1 MPQSNVTRRNLL
13 KGGLA
18 LGGSG
23 LILAT
28 GAGEVS
34 AVSSKLAAKNMPV
47 PFRNM
52 FRRPPVLM
60 PAEQG
65 VDAQGPYALYRL
77 TQKLGKANMVPGLS
91 TTIAGYNGIF
101 PGPTI
106 RVQQGTRTEV
116 RIANALGAISP
127 VHGKPFSTVTHLHG
141 SASLPQYDG
150 YANDRTAPGCVKN
163 YRYPNWQQARTLW
176 YHDHNHHTTAQNVFS
191 GLAAQYH
198 LSDPYERAQL
208 PQGEYDVPL
217 IVSDMAFRADG
228 SVYFDDADHVGFMG
242 DVILVNG
249 VAWPTMKVK
258 PRVYR
263 FRVLAASISRS
274 YRFALS
280 TGAPFHIVGTDAGMT
295 PTVQAVS
302 SWRQG
307 VAERYEVLID
317 FRKYKPGTTIEL
329 KNLSNKNNVNFANT
343 GKVMRFQ
350 VVADSGPKDTYV
362 IPKTLDVGPQPYAN
376 RGAIEVMKLKPEMAT
391 ARRRLRV
398 QRKNGIWTVNGDTWE
413 DVERSG
419 FQRVFGN
426 PKPYAIEIW
435 DLVNESGGWF
445 HPLHI
450 HLIDAQIIGRN
461 TTADKKA
468 HAWEGGGK
476 DVFYLGE
483 DETVTA
489 LMQFNTGDGNE
500 GGRYMTHCHNLVHE
514 DSDMMIQFA
523 VGDKMV
529 NDPINADAAVT
540 EWQAET
546 PATYWPSYP
555 SGT

>member
-1 MPQSNVTRRNLL
+1 MTSGSLSRRDLL
-13 KGGLA
+13 RGALAVGGGGLIVA
-18 LGGSG
+18 AGG
-23 LILAT
+23 
-28 GAGEVS
+28 GAVM
-34 AVSSKLAAKNMPV
+34 AASSRLSSKNMPT
-47 PFRNM
+47 PYGAM

-60 PAEQG
+60 PVAEG
-65 VDAQGPYALYRL
+65 VDDKGPWQRYRL
-77 TQKLGKANMVPGLS
+77 TQKLGQASIVPGLT

-106 RVQQGTRTEV
+106 KVSQGTRTEV
-116 RIANALGAISP
+116 RISNALTVNRLNGL
-127 VHGKPFSTVTHLHG
+127 PFSTVTHLHG

-150 YANDRTAPGCVKN
+150 YANDQTAPGHCKT

-176 YHDHNHHTTAQNVFS
+176 YHDHNHRDTAQNVFS

-217 IVSDMAFRADG
+217 VVSDMAFNADG
-228 SVYFDDADHVGFMG
+228 SVAFDDSSNAGFMG

-249 VAWPTMKVK
+249 VPWPTMKVK

-274 YRFALS
+274 YRFTLS
-280 TGAPFHIVGTDAGMT
+280 TGDPMYVVATDAGMT
-295 PTVQAVS
+295 PKVAAVS
-302 SWRQG
+302 SWRHG

-317 FRKYKPGTTIEL
+317 FRKYKVGQKIEL
-329 KNLSNKNNVNFANT
+329 RNLSNKNNVDFSNT
-343 GKVMRFQ
+343 GKVMQFE
-350 VVADSGPKDTYV
+350 VVADAGPKDTYV
-362 IPKTLDVGPQPYAN
+362 IPATLDLGPQPWSSL
-376 RGAIEVMKLKPEMAT
+376 GAIEVNKLKPEMAK

-398 QRKNGIWTVNGDTWE
+398 ERQHGLWTINGETWE
-413 DVERSG
+413 DVEDSG
-419 FQRVFGN
+419 FTRVLGN
-426 PKPYAIEIW
+426 PQPYDVEIW

-450 HLIDAQIIGRN
+450 HLVDAQIIGRN
-461 TTADKKA
+461 TTPDGKA

-483 DETVTA
+483 NETVTA
-489 LMQFNTGDGNE
+489 LMQFTTGEGNA

-514 DSDMMIQFA
+514 DNDMMIQFA
-523 VGDKMV
+523 VGDPMV
-529 NDPINADAAVT
+529 NDPVSADKPVPET
-540 EWQAET
+540 DYEWPT
-546 PATYWPSYP
+546 TYGAGYP
-555 SGT
+555 PGT

>member
-1 MPQSNVTRRNLL
+1 
-13 KGGLA
+13 
-18 LGGSG
+18 
-23 LILAT
+23 
-28 GAGEVS
+28 
-34 AVSSKLAAKNMPV
+34 
-47 PFRNM
+47 
-52 FRRPPVLM
+52 
-60 PAEQG
+60 
-65 VDAQGPYALYRL
+65 
-77 TQKLGKANMVPGLS
+77 
-91 TTIAGYNGIF
+91 
-101 PGPTI
+101 
-106 RVQQGTRTEV
+106 
-116 RIANALGAISP
+116 
-127 VHGKPFSTVTHLHG
+127 
-141 SASLPQYDG
+141 
-150 YANDRTAPGCVKN
+150 
-163 YRYPNWQQARTLW
+163 
-176 YHDHNHHTTAQNVFS
+176 
-191 GLAAQYH
+191 
-198 LSDPYERAQL
+198 
-208 PQGEYDVPL
+208 
-217 IVSDMAFRADG
+217 
-228 SVYFDDADHVGFMG
+228 
-242 DVILVNG
+242 
-249 VAWPTMKVK
+249 
-258 PRVYR
+258 
-263 FRVLAASISRS
+263 
-274 YRFALS
+274 
-280 TGAPFHIVGTDAGMT
+280 
-295 PTVQAVS
+295 
-302 SWRQG
+302 
-307 VAERYEVLID
+307 
-317 FRKYKPGTTIEL
+317 
-329 KNLSNKNNVNFANT
+329 
-343 GKVMRFQ
+343 
-350 VVADSGPKDTYV
+350 
-362 IPKTLDVGPQPYAN
+362 
-376 RGAIEVMKLKPEMAT
+376 
-391 ARRRLRV
+391 
-398 QRKNGIWTVNGDTWE
+398 VNGDTWE